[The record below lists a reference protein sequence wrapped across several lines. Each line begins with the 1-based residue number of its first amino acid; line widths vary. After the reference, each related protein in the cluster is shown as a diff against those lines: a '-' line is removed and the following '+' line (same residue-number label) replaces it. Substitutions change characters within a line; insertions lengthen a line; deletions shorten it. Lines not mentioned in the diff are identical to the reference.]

1 MESWWQ
7 GISVLNK
14 GFVLSALA
22 FTALFLWQIVLM
34 ILGMDAGGHDH
45 AGGGDAGHA
54 GLDHDADSGGEH
66 GNGHGAEAVTFTL
79 VSIRSL
85 TAFGMLFSWAGALYL
100 AGGTS
105 AVFAIIYSIVWGF
118 VAMFAVSGALYWLLR
133 QQERGN
139 ASIWSAI
146 GEEGSVYMNIPE
158 GGVGKI
164 RVLVSGAISFVNA
177 RARDGG
183 PIAAGTKVRVVGI
196 VNDTLVEVEGMPNP
210 EGI

>member
-22 FTALFLWQIVLM
+22 FTALFLWQI
-34 ILGMDAGGHDH
+34 ILIIFGMDAGGHDH
-45 AGGGDAGHA
+45 AGGGGGGHG
-54 GLDHDADSGGEH
+54 GLDHDADSGGAH

-79 VSIRSL
+79 VSVRSL

-105 AVFAIIYSIVWGF
+105 ILLALIYSAVWGF
-118 VAMFAVSGALYWLLR
+118 AAMFAVSGVLYWLLR

-158 GGVGKI
+158 RGVGKV
-164 RVLVSGAISFVNA
+164 RVMVSGAISFVNA
-177 RARDGG
+177 RSHDGN
-183 PIAAGTKVRVVGI
+183 PLAAGAKVRVVGI
-196 VNDTLVEVEGMPNP
+196 VNDTMVEVQEMPHQ
-210 EGI
+210 EEM